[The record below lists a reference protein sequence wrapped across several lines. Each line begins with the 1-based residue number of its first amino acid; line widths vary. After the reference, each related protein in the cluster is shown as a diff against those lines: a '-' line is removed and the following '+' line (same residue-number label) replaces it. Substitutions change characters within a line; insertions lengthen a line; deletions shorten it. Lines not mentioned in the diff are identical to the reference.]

1 MTRADLL
8 NLLIECPLVAS
19 AQASPHSPLEDPETL
34 AKIALASATQG
45 VKVLRAQGVENIR
58 AIKAATGLPVI
69 GLIKRDY
76 PGSQVYIT
84 PTLKEVEALL
94 EAGCEVIALDGT
106 ARSRP
111 GSESLGDL
119 IKAIHEG
126 GALALADCDCEA
138 SAAYAAECGADLVST
153 TLSGYTPRT
162 TVLPGPDLGLVRNLV
177 KHIGVPVLAEG
188 RFAEPHQVQSALRLG
203 AAGVVV
209 GGALNDPVKQT
220 ERFLKAT
227 PFRGTVGAVDIG
239 GTWMRFGVFSPD
251 WKLLHQER
259 VALPADRKERTEW
272 IEARI
277 REHDVRKLGVS
288 AGGTID
294 PRLGGTVSQ
303 AKAIVPNYVGTW
315 FGGFGP
321 PTLSLNDG
329 LATAWGHACLP
340 EFVGGRVATLA
351 LGTGVGCGLVDRG
364 CLVMGRGGQALKLND
379 LQTPGGKTFEEL
391 LGGAGLT
398 PDPSPRQREDAKHAL
413 AHALLTLQAMAMPD
427 VIVVC
432 GGVGLAP
439 WLDVEGIAKECFGG
453 ADATAPVQPHAADD
467 LAWQNA
473 WVWPRIVRSPFGA
486 DAGLYGA
493 AALALFPPADLAE
506 QMAAWEANGEKFESL
521 P

>member
-1 MTRADLL
+1 MTRAELL

-19 AQASPHSPLEDPETL
+19 AQASPNSPLEDPKTL
-34 AKIALASATQG
+34 ARIALASAGQG
-45 VKVLRAQGVENIR
+45 VKVIRAQGTENIR

-69 GLIKRDY
+69 GLIKKDY
-76 PGSQVYIT
+76 PGSEVYIT

-94 EAGCEVIALDGT
+94 RAGCEVIALDGT

-111 GSESLGDL
+111 GSASLGDL

-138 SAAYAAECGADLVST
+138 SAAYAVESGTDLVST

-162 TVLPGPDLGLVRNLV
+162 TVLAGPDLGLVRNLV
-177 KHIGVPVLAEG
+177 KYIGVPVLAEG
-188 RFAEPHQVQSALRLG
+188 RFAEPHQVQLALRIG

-220 ERFLKAT
+220 ERFLKAL
-227 PFRGTVGAVDIG
+227 PFHGNVGAVDIG
-239 GTWMRFGVFSPD
+239 GTWLRFGVFSVD

-259 VALPADRKERTEW
+259 VALPAASNERTAW
-272 IEARI
+272 IMARI
-277 REHDVRKLGVS
+277 REHEVQSLGVS
-288 AGGTID
+288 AGGTIE
-294 PRLGGTVSQ
+294 PRLGGTVTQ

-315 FGGFGP
+315 FGGFGL
-321 PTLSLNDG
+321 PTISLNDG

-340 EFVGGRVATLA
+340 EFAGRRVATLA
-351 LGTGVGCGLVDRG
+351 LGTGVGCGLVDLG
-364 CLVMGRGGQALKLND
+364 SLVMGFGGQTLKLND
-379 LQTPGGKTFEEL
+379 LPTSTGKTFEEL
-391 LGGAGLT
+391 LGGAALS
-398 PDPSPRQREDAKHAL
+398 PNPSESQRDGAKQAL
-413 AHALLTLQAMAMPD
+413 VQALRTLQAMTMPD
-427 VIVVC
+427 VIVIC

-439 WLDVEGIAKECFGG
+439 WLDVEGIAKECFWG
-453 ADATAPVQPHAADD
+453 ADAPNPAQPHSADD
-467 LAWQNA
+467 LGWQNA

-493 AALALFPPADLAE
+493 AALALFPPVDLAE
-506 QMAAWEANGEKFESL
+506 RMAAWKANGEKFESL